1 MKRHFFVALV
11 TLFLMTTKNMYA
23 QQASTM
29 PVDSAQAVKAQQQI
43 EKDQKAINASQDKI
57 EKNDK
62 KKNKALAKAEKK
74 ERKMNKALRKANRQ
88 EKRKEKEMR
97 KLQRKEEKLNTM
109 KTETPTTVPNP

>member
-11 TLFLMTTKNMYA
+11 TLFLISAKGVYA

-43 EKDQKAINASQDKI
+43 EKDQKAIDASQDKI

-62 KKNKALAKAEKK
+62 KKNKAMAKADKK

-88 EKRKEKEMR
+88 EKRKEKEA
-97 KLQRKEEKLNTM
+97 KNLQRKEEKLNKL
-109 KTETPTTVPNP
+109 KTETQTTVPNP